1 MLPPIHKLSSGSRV
15 VFAHSSR
22 RAHRLK
28 TDVFVAPLMQEELE
42 TLEILPTTSGG
53 KKRSFRLKQTLQ
65 QQKDEK
71 SFSHKTSVV

>member
-53 KKRSFRLKQTLQ
+53 KKKKLQ
-65 QQKDEK
+65 IEANSAAAKRRKVLLAQN
-71 SFSHKTSVV
+71 